1 MITNQQI
8 KRIESI
14 VKDYILN
21 NYSNYGLNDLTSDEI
36 EHVIF
41 IGANILA
48 NKWGIDTNPGGFVK
62 AFLNN
67 DLLETFS
74 RADQINLKMIH
85 FYLVLSYNVG
95 KPVNL

>member
-36 EHVIF
+36 EHVIS

-74 RADQINLKMIH
+74 RADQVNLKMIH

>member
-21 NYSNYGLNDLTSDEI
+21 NYSNYGLNELTSDEI
-36 EHVIF
+36 EHVIS

-48 NKWGIDTNPGGFVK
+48 NKWGIDTNPGSFVK

-95 KPVNL
+95 KPANL